1 MDNKKIVYDK
11 TAEDYSYN
19 TAYHTR
25 RIADILEE
33 ILHLVKKDMEPRT
46 KKEKE

>member
-1 MDNKKIVYDK
+1 MDNKK
-11 TAEDYSYN
+11 EDYSYN

-33 ILHLVKKDMEPRT
+33 ILSLVKEDLKESKKRWEKDDA
-46 KKEKE
+46 